1 MNHTLSRRGLI
12 IGSAAVAITTV
23 LPSVADA
30 ASADPRQVPAAA
42 ADTARQGRHGLIA
55 YVGSRTTA
63 ARNARGAGITTWR
76 VPPNGAPWQLL
87 QTIPADDGDINTP
100 TAPGSIPGNPSFL
113 LLSENGRF
121 LYTVHGDD
129 TKVSA
134 FAVNPADGTLTLLN
148 TVDGGRR
155 NPVHLTIDPTGKWLI
170 VACLAPPGSVL
181 TFPLGTDGQLGQLA
195 SVLELPGTP
204 GPHKT
209 QQLGPNPHHVVY
221 DPSKRWIVIPDR
233 GVDRVFVAKLDATTG
248 TLTLND
254 PGWATTRELEGPRHV
269 AFHPARP
276 LAFVANVLR
285 GTVTSY
291 SWDSRAGILTPLQTL
306 SSTPTTMTGDSRAA
320 EIEVSRSGRY
330 VYVSNRRGA
339 DTPPVGD
346 DPDTIGIFEIRHD
359 GLIEPVRWV
368 STQGIRPRFFGQD
381 PAGRQ
386 LFAANE
392 LTDTIVGYSIT
403 AAGAQLRPYGIVA
416 ETGSPVSIVF
426 TGQS

>member
-1 MNHTLSRRGLI
+1 MTRSFSRLPPQDRT
-12 IGSAAVAITTV
+12 AALTQTIRHA
-23 LPSVADA
+23 LAPG
-30 ASADPRQVPAAA
+30 
-42 ADTARQGRHGLIA
+42 TAR
-55 YVGSRTTA
+55 Y
-63 ARNARGAGITTWR
+63 
-76 VPPNGAPWQLL
+76 
-87 QTIPADDGDINTP
+87 
-100 TAPGSIPGNPSFL
+100 
-113 LLSENGRF
+113 
-121 LYTVHGDD
+121 
-129 TKVSA
+129 
-134 FAVNPADGTLTLLN
+134 
-148 TVDGGRR
+148 
-155 NPVHLTIDPTGKWLI
+155 
-170 VACLAPPGSVL
+170 
-181 TFPLGTDGQLGQLA
+181 
-195 SVLELPGTP
+195 
-204 GPHKT
+204 
-209 QQLGPNPHHVVY
+209 
-221 DPSKRWIVIPDR
+221 
-233 GVDRVFVAKLDATTG
+233 RVFVAKLDATTG

-276 LAFVANVLR
+276 LAFVANELR

-291 SWDSRAGILTPLQTL
+291 NWDSRAGILTPLQTL
-306 SSTPTTMTGDSRAA
+306 TSTPTTMTGDSRAA